1 MVQRWAVASL
11 LRAEKKF
18 KRVKGFREIPK
29 LTAALQQK
37 SIDRKEAAA

>member
-18 KRVKGFREIPK
+18 RRVKGYTELPK
-29 LTAALQQK
+29 LIVALQQK
-37 SIDRKEAAA
+37 SIDREEVAA